1 MPGATPRYPPEF
13 KREAVRLVRSSPN
26 RSVAQI
32 AKELGVSDNSLHSW
46 VKQTEIDQGER
57 EGLTTEEREEL
68 RKLRK
73 EVRILRQEREI
84 LRKAA
89 AFFARED
96 GIRGV
101 LTDSLMRRRPA
112 IRSRCYV
119 GYCGS
124 QGAATM
130 AGRGARLPRETKKT
144 QRSPRRSGRSIA
156 EAARS
161 TATRGSMPSL
171 KLWEC
176 VALASVLPG

>member
-73 EVRILRQEREI
+73 EVRSS
-84 LRKAA
+84 
-89 AFFARED
+89 
-96 GIRGV
+96 V
-101 LTDSLMRRRPA
+101 
-112 IRSRCYV
+112 
-119 GYCGS
+119 
-124 QGAATM
+124 
-130 AGRGARLPRETKKT
+130 
-144 QRSPRRSGRSIA
+144 RSGRSSEKQRWIQPVG
-156 EAARS
+156 
-161 TATRGSMPSL
+161 ATR
-171 KLWEC
+171 
-176 VALASVLPG
+176 